1 MLAKRLMDI
10 VTILEQEGM
19 TTVSSLA
26 QRCNVT
32 EKTIRLDLN
41 KLAQMNIVNKVHGG
55 AMLANN
61 NTDEIFPVDTRKQKH
76 VPEKQRIAQKALE
89 MIRDGDTI
97 FLDAGTTMLE
107 LARCIDQN
115 VIVITNDALIAA
127 ELINHKSVTLYCTG
141 GQLQRGNNSYVYIG
155 PDTMQSIAKYRTS
168 KCFIGCSA
176 LNFEYGLMVFSG
188 IEAEIKKEI
197 AKSAES
203 IICLADSSKFNRT
216 AFSSYLR
223 VEEIDVCITDDN
235 VEPEHVELL
244 KRKGVQVIVAGENN

>member
-10 VTILEQEGM
+10 VTILEEEGM

-55 AMLANN
+55 AILAN
-61 NTDEIFPVDTRKQKH
+61 NTDEIFPVVTRKQKH
-76 VPEKQRIAQKALE
+76 VPEKHQIAQKARE
-89 MIRDGDTI
+89 MIQDGDTI
-97 FLDAGTTMLE
+97 FLDAGTTTLE

-127 ELINHKSVTLYCTG
+127 ELITHKSVTLYCTG
-141 GQLQRGNNSYVYIG
+141 GQLQRGNNSYVYVG
-155 PDTMQSIAKYRTS
+155 PDAMQSIAKYRTS
-168 KCFIGCSA
+168 KCLIGCSA

-235 VEPEHVELL
+235 VAPEHVELL
-244 KRKGVQVIVAGENN
+244 KQKGVQVIVAGEND